1 MSSVAS
7 KLSCIA
13 HTKLH
18 SAVGGS
24 IKDTCSLHRW
34 VLLKN
39 LIVRSQPSS
48 PSRTESAACTVNVH
62 YVYSQNSLHE
72 DTEEEC
78 EGEEQE
84 EEDAFVFPDPD
95 ALLDTSSDSDTHAS
109 EAQWLDTLLETLTDD
124 IRDDTSTHSHDED
137 DAFFSPSLSS
147 LSSSEDLVN
156 NSNFYQSSPIAVPY
170 PIPYPPLFRS
180 PLIRSE
186 DFGYDRDSND
196 EAHKAEDGLPYH
208 DVDDLD
214 DLSVPEA
221 IDDTSDD
228 ESESLTTPLCCS
240 SSSIVVDPAS
250 VPLPPD
256 GQQPHVYID
265 MDDPFVYHLRALD
278 ALPFAGNS
286 EYESAVY
293 QNQEC

>member
-7 KLSCIA
+7 KLSGIA
-13 HTKLH
+13 RAKL
-18 SAVGGS
+18 AVGSS

-39 LIVRSQPSS
+39 SIIRSRPSS
-48 PSRTESAACTVNVH
+48 PSPTESTAAFNPNVH
-62 YVYSQNSLHE
+62 YVYTQNSPDE
-72 DTEEEC
+72 DLEEEC
-78 EGEEQE
+78 DSEEQE
-84 EEDAFVFPDPD
+84 EQDAFVFPDPD
-95 ALLDTSSDSDTHAS
+95 ALLDTSSDQDTAIS
-109 EAQWLDTLLETLTDD
+109 EAQWLDSLLETLSDD
-124 IRDDTSTHSHDED
+124 IRDDISTHSRDEED
-137 DAFFSPSLSS
+137 VFFGQSLSS
-147 LSSSEDLVN
+147 FSSSEDLVN
-156 NSNFYQSSPIAVPY
+156 NSGFYQSSPVPVPY
-170 PIPYPPLFRS
+170 PVPYPPLFHA

-186 DFGYDRDSND
+186 EFRCSCDTVD
-196 EAHKAEDGLPYH
+196 ESHRVEDGLPYY

-221 IDDTSDD
+221 IEDTSDD
-228 ESESLTTPLCCS
+228 ESEIVTTPLCRS
-240 SSSIVVDPAS
+240 SSSIAVDPAS

-256 GQQPHVYID
+256 ARPHVYID

-286 EYESAVY
+286 REYESAVY

>member
-13 HTKLH
+13 RAKLH
-18 SAVGGS
+18 LAVGSS

-39 LIVRSQPSS
+39 SIVRSQPSS
-48 PSRTESAACTVNVH
+48 PSPTESTPRSVNVH
-62 YVYSQNSLHE
+62 YVYRQNSVDE
-72 DTEEEC
+72 DVEEEC
-78 EGEEQE
+78 EVEEQ

-95 ALLDTSSDSDTHAS
+95 ALLDSSSDPDTTVS
-109 EAQWLDTLLETLTDD
+109 EAQWLDSLLETLTDD
-124 IRDDTSTHSHDED
+124 VRDDTSTHDED

-147 LSSSEDLVN
+147 ASSSEDLVN
-156 NSNFYQSSPIAVPY
+156 NSNFYQSSPITVPY
-170 PIPYPPLFRS
+170 PIPYPPLFHP
-180 PLIRSE
+180 PLIHPE
-186 DFGYDRDSND
+186 DFKYSHDIDD
-196 EAHKAEDGLPYH
+196 DAHRTEDGLPYY

-221 IDDTSDD
+221 IEDTSDD
-228 ESESLTTPLCCS
+228 ESDTLATPFCRS
-240 SSSIVVDPAS
+240 SSSIAVDPAS

-256 GQQPHVYID
+256 GLRPHVYID
-265 MDDPFVYHLRALD
+265 MDDPFLYHFHTLD

-286 EYESAVY
+286 REYESAVY